1 MNYEIYDD
9 NGFIICQECGNSLK
23 RITPLHLQ
31 KHGMTLQEYNEK
43 YNFPPIVKL
52 RDAGV
57 IDEDNKKEL
66 IRDYENEE
74 IEEKKYGNLPK
85 QKQQVIELLKDYLSQ
100 IEPNY
105 IVELYGDPGRHF
117 LEHVFVTDISDPKR
131 KIAFFFPDVFWRNE
145 ENVKHPDKY
154 NILEQYGWRVFVVNG
169 SNVVD
174 GTRRILDNVSK

>member
-1 MNYEIYDD
+1 MNYEIYDA

-66 IRDYENEE
+66 MRDYETEE
-74 IEEKKYGNLPK
+74 VEENKYGNLPK
-85 QKQQVIELLKDYLSQ
+85 QKRQVIELLKDYLSQ

-105 IVELYGDPGRHF
+105 IVELYGDPGKQF
-117 LEHVFVTDISDPKR
+117 LEHVFVTDIADPKK
-131 KIAFFFPDVFWRNE
+131 KIAFFFPDVFWRNRE
-145 ENVKHPDKY
+145 TVQHPDKY
-154 NILEQYGWRVFVVNG
+154 NILEQHGWRVFVVNG

-174 GTRRILDNVSK
+174 GTRRILDNISK